1 VVREPRIERT
11 LFTLDWLESR
21 ELRQQCQ
28 AGLNKGEARH
38 YLAQAVFVHKQGRL
52 RDAAFENQALKAS
65 GLNLVTAAIVYWNTL
80 YMGRVI
86 EHLRGRGE
94 PASDELLAHLA
105 PLGWRHISLT
115 GDYLWQDAAADLDRD
130 GFRALN
136 AADELQTMVA

>member
-1 VVREPRIERT
+1 MLKKLAAHRRQNRLDFALQAIGRIERT

-94 PASDELLAHLA
+94 RQTNS
-105 PLGWRHISLT
+105 WLT
-115 GDYLWQDAAADLDRD
+115 SR
-130 GFRALN
+130 R
-136 AADELQTMVA
+136 